1 MYIEGINEQNKKQEN
16 DLKIKNMI
24 SVALC
29 TYNGAKY
36 IEQQLRSILGQT
48 MSVGEIIVSDDKS
61 TDNTLDIVEKIAKNN
76 PDVMFRILRNKE
88 SLGVCGNFKQAMEA
102 CTGDIIFLSDQDD
115 EWLPEKVSVTIDWF
129 EQNPD
134 KDVAFSNGYY
144 MDDDGESFTVQTM
157 FQTVG
162 IIPRSV
168 RLFNKGFDLELFL
181 QHNRAT
187 GAAMAMRRSC
197 LEYVRIDIN
206 ATTKNL
212 LPLHDFQ
219 IALAAVSKHK
229 LGIIEQPLIR
239 YRVHSSQECGFGEW
253 MMNPPKDND
262 PAKAQEVVD
271 RFLPYISEDMRK
283 RALFGTKRKKYIS
296 RSGGIQILTH
306 LHKYFMYYGFSLGL
320 KAMTRDFQERR
331 PAPKPKAPA
340 GIVIPRAKRSGVKF
354 KQRQTNQPLVS
365 VVVTSYNYAQ
375 FIGETIESLLAQTY
389 KNIEIIVVD
398 DGSKD
403 NSVEII
409 KDYQS
414 RYDSVHLL
422 THPGG
427 ENRGLKASM
436 MLAVQ
441 AAKGEYIAFCESD
454 DYLATENIKKK
465 IDVINT
471 YEDVAIIS
479 NDIKVFG
486 EGEGVKVR
494 QKYLDVVGKYVVE
507 GGFDVDTSFSP
518 FFNCVPTFSCVMIKK
533 SVLMSL
539 DFNTPIP
546 GWLDFWLYRQIF
558 ASHKLFYVSEKLT
571 FWRQHESMNAQGKAE
586 SIEAEQGPKFI
597 LKSNLLIDFQKRLT
611 PSSDRI
617 LLISHEATQTGGAI
631 LALNIARSLYE
642 QGKQVII
649 LLLAG
654 GAIEQEFEKYGI
666 VYHFSEIEQN
676 LALWFEGLR
685 SFGVDRCIQN
695 TSVCGMTTK
704 MLLRNSGYKVVSL
717 IHECGDSIEKYGWDW
732 RAINAFSDYLV
743 FPSTFVLDTWEKCGM
758 HIAKKEKIV
767 INPQGIID
775 RPRQYSDQEREELR
789 RKIRQELNVGEETPL
804 ILSAATIE
812 ERKGIDMFVEVA
824 DKLKDEGSP
833 AELVWLGEDPTGYL
847 ESKKLDIRISESS
860 NIKMLP
866 FQNNLNDWIVAS
878 DVFFLPSTFDPF
890 PIVAVMAAT
899 VGTPLV
905 VCEGCTGVV
914 DFCRKF
920 SRGVVKEYT
929 TEAFTKVIKEIIT
942 DKELADT
949 IHKEELAFMSDFHT
963 VEEYVQ
969 EIVGLFDKIKK

>member
-1 MYIEGINEQNKKQEN
+1 
-16 DLKIKNMI
+16 MI

-61 TDNTLDIVEKIAKNN
+61 TDNTLDIVEKIAKSY

-144 MDDDGESFTVQTM
+144 MDDDGDSFTVQTM

-197 LEYVRIDIN
+197 LEYVRIDVN

-306 LHKYFMYYGFSLGL
+306 LHKYFAYYGFSLGL
-320 KAMTRDFQERR
+320 KAMTRDFQAHR
-331 PAPKPKAPA
+331 PEKKNKRIKTVIPKAKA
-340 GIVIPRAKRSGVKF
+340 SGVKL
-354 KQRQTNQPLVS
+354 KKVQTAEPLVS
-365 VVVTSYNYAQ
+365 IVVTSYNYAQ
-375 FIGETIESLLAQTY
+375 YIRETLDSLIAQTY

-398 DGSKD
+398 DGSRD

-409 KDYQS
+409 KEYQL
-414 RYDSVHLL
+414 RYGFIHLV

-427 ENRGLKASM
+427 KNLGLKASM
-436 MLAVQ
+436 MAAIQ

-454 DYLATENIKKK
+454 DYLANDNIKKK
-465 IDVINT
+465 VDVINT
-471 YEDVAIIS
+471 YENVSIIS

-486 EGEGVKVR
+486 EGAGVEVR
-494 QKYLDVVGKYVVE
+494 KNYLDVVRKYVVE
-507 GGFDVDTSFSP
+507 GGFDVDTSFSQ

-533 SVLMSL
+533 SVLQAL
-539 DFNTPIP
+539 NFNTPIP

-558 ASHKLFYVSEKLT
+558 ASHKLFYVDEELT

-586 SIEAEQGPKFI
+586 SIEAEQGPQFI
-597 LKSNLLIDFQKRLT
+597 VKSNIIIDFQKRLT

-617 LLISHEATQTGGAI
+617 LLITHEATKTGGSI
-631 LALNIARSLYE
+631 LALNIARSLHE
-642 QGKQVII
+642 QGRQVII

-654 GAIEQEFEKYGI
+654 GSIEKEFEKYGI
-666 VYHFSEIEQN
+666 VYRFSEISQTMP
-676 LALWFEGLR
+676 LWFEGLR
-685 SFGVDRCIQN
+685 DFGVDRCIQN
-695 TSVCGMTTK
+695 TSVCGGTTK
-704 MLLRNSGYKVVSL
+704 MLLRSSGYKVVSL
-717 IHECGDSIEKYGWDW
+717 VHECGDSIERYGWDW
-732 RAINAFSDYLV
+732 RAINAYSDFLV
-743 FPSTFVLDTWEKCGM
+743 FPSQFVLDTWEKSGM
-758 HIAKKEKIV
+758 HIAKKEKII

-775 RPRQYSDQEREELR
+775 RPRQYTNYERKELCSR
-789 RKIRQELNVGEETPL
+789 IRQELQIAENTPL

-812 ERKGIDMFVEVA
+812 ERKGIDMFVDVA
-824 DKLKDEGSP
+824 YKFKEEGSP
-833 AELVWLGEDPTGYL
+833 AVFVWLGEDPTGYL
-847 ESKKLDIRISESS
+847 KKNKMAKRISEAS

-866 FQNNLNDWIVAS
+866 FQKNLNDWIVAS
-878 DVFFLPSTFDPF
+878 DVFFLPSVFDPF

-899 VGTPLV
+899 AGTPLV

-914 DFCRKF
+914 DFCKKF
-920 SRGVVKEYT
+920 LRGVVKEYSVSGFVN
-929 TEAFTKVIKEIIT
+929 EIKSIIDNKEISEKIR
-942 DKELADT
+942 A
-949 IHKEELAFMSDFHT
+949 EEKVFSETFHT
-963 VEEYVQ
+963 VEEYSEELV
-969 EIVGLFDKIKK
+969 ELFDRIK

>member
-1 MYIEGINEQNKKQEN
+1 MK
-16 DLKIKNMI
+16 DMI

-48 MSVGEIIVSDDKS
+48 KSVDEIIVSDDNS
-61 TDNTLDIVEKIAKNN
+61 TDNTLDIVEEIAKTNS
-76 PDVMFRILRNKE
+76 DVKFRILRNKT

-115 EWLPEKVSVTIDWF
+115 EWLPEKVSVTIEWF

-134 KDVAFSNGYY
+134 KDVAFSDGYY
-144 MDDDGESFTVQTM
+144 MDDEGESFTLQTM
-157 FQTVG
+157 LQTVG

-168 RLFNKGFDLELFL
+168 RLFNNGFDLELFL

-187 GAAMAMRRSC
+187 GAAMAMRKSC
-197 LEYVRIDIN
+197 LEYVKIDVN

-219 IALAAVSKHK
+219 IALAAVSKHR
-229 LGIIEQPLIR
+229 LGIIEQPLIK
-239 YRVHSSQECGFGEW
+239 YRVHNSQECGFGEW

-262 PAKAQEVVD
+262 PAKAQEVVN

-283 RALFGTKRKKYIS
+283 RALYGTKRKKYIS

-306 LHKYFMYYGFSLGL
+306 LHKYFKYYGFSLGL
-320 KAMTRDFQERR
+320 KAITRDFQERNLQKR
-331 PAPKPKAPA
+331 NRSQAKM
-340 GIVIPRAKRSGVKF
+340 VIPKVKASGAKFQSK
-354 KQRQTNQPLVS
+354 KTDEPLVS

-375 FIGETIESLLAQTY
+375 FIGEAIESLLAQTY

-403 NSVEII
+403 NSVDII
-409 KDYQS
+409 KGYQS

-436 MLAVQ
+436 ILAVQ

-454 DYLATENIKKK
+454 DYLAADNIEKK

-494 QKYLDVVGKYVVE
+494 QKYLNVVRKYVVE

-558 ASHKLFYVSEKLT
+558 ASQKLFYISEKLT

-597 LKSNLLIDFQKRLT
+597 IKSKILIDFQKRLT

-617 LLISHEATQTGGAI
+617 LLISHEATNTGGAI

-654 GAIEQEFEKYGI
+654 GAIEKEFEKYGI
-666 VYHFSEIEQN
+666 VYQFSEIEQN

-695 TSVCGMTTK
+695 TSVCGTTTK

-743 FPSTFVLDTWEKCGM
+743 FPSIFVLDTWEKCNM

-775 RPRQYSDQEREELR
+775 RPRQYTSQEREELR
-789 RKIRQELNVGEETPL
+789 RKIRQELNVGEDTPL

-824 DKLKDEGSP
+824 DKLKEEGLS
-833 AELVWLGEDPTGYL
+833 AVLVWLGEDPTGYL
-847 ESKKLDIRISESS
+847 ESKKLDIRINKSS

-866 FQNNLNDWIVAS
+866 FQKNLNDWIVAS

-899 VGTPLV
+899 AGTPLV

-914 DFCRKF
+914 DFCKKF
-920 SRGVVKEYT
+920 TRGVVKEYT
-929 TEAFTKVIKEIIT
+929 TEIFTKEITDIIT

-949 IHKEELAFMSDFHT
+949 IHREELAFMKDFHT

-969 EIVGLFDKIKK
+969 EIVGLFEKIKK